1 MDRAIRKT
9 LEPHLDG
16 SADISVRFAV
26 PRTLFTDNT
35 AHVLLCIVRELV
47 LNAVRHGRA
56 TSVKVA
62 GCAEDGKILFSVQD
76 NGCGFDPDA
85 APGVR
90 DGHFGLQGIRERIKG
105 RNGTMAIDSSPGRGT
120 KITVTLMADG
130 EDDDEK

>member
-1 MDRAIRKT
+1 MDAAIRKT

-56 TSVKVA
+56 TAVKVA

-76 NGCGFDPDA
+76 NGCGFNPDA

-90 DGHFGLQGIRERIKG
+90 DGHFGLQGIRERMKALGGTVEVTSG
-105 RNGTMAIDSSPGRGT
+105 RDVGT
-120 KITVTLMADG
+120 KVRIDMPLPTEKG
-130 EDDDEK
+130 EKV